1 MEMDLRMAVIRNE
14 IELHYQPIV
23 NALTDEITAFEALV
37 RWTHPTRGAVTPLEF
52 ISLAEETGL
61 IKQLGEWI
69 LRRACSVAAGWP
81 ESVSIAVNLSPAQFR
96 DRKLADV
103 VLAILEETGLSPHR
117 LELEITESLL
127 LRDTD
132 ANLATLR
139 QLKDA
144 GISISMDDF
153 GTGYSSLGNL
163 RSFPFDKIK
172 IDKSF
177 INDLAGNPDSA
188 AIVRSVIS
196 LGRSL
201 GMGTIAEGVETR
213 EQLSRLRIEGCAEI
227 QGYFFSRPRPAADV
241 AKMLV
246 DGVRTR
252 GPMLAPP
259 AEQGPT
265 LLMDEKS
272 EARTASL

>member
-1 MEMDLRMAVIRNE
+1 MKN
-14 IELHYQPIV
+14 
-23 NALTDEITAFEALV
+23 
-37 RWTHPTRGAVTPLEF
+37 
-52 ISLAEETGL
+52 
-61 IKQLGEWI
+61 
-69 LRRACSVAAGWP
+69 
-81 ESVSIAVNLSPAQFR
+81 
-96 DRKLADV
+96 
-103 VLAILEETGLSPHR
+103 
-117 LELEITESLL
+117 
-127 LRDTD
+127 
-132 ANLATLR
+132 ATLR

-227 QGYFFSRPRPAADV
+227 QGYFFSRPRPAADI

-252 GPMLAPP
+252 GPMLAPA

-272 EARTASL
+272 EARTASSWSC